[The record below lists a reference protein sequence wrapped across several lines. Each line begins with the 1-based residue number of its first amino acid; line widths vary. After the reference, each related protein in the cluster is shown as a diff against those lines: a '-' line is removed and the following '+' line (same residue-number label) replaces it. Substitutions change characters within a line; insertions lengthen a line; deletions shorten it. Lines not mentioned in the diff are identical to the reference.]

1 MFDFTSVHLC
11 QKHIIE
17 MGKLGC
23 FGLCFVRS
31 LLRKQPSLF
40 DVRFLMYAVNTYI
53 KVEFDVEYFQ
63 WYVSK
68 TIIISLYLRFFWLF
82 HGTSFARWPPGKLC
96 WSSCLLEE
104 TIMDCKSKRNPPRK
118 QKSEIAKGS
127 HLGWVCFGEIAPT
140 INLHRVVRPLISSGP
155 KNFAIQ
161 TLTPLEKY

>member
-1 MFDFTSVHLC
+1 MIKLTAQVPIANPSTNVSFSMFDFTSVHLC

-63 WYVSK
+63 
-68 TIIISLYLRFFWLF
+68 
-82 HGTSFARWPPGKLC
+82 
-96 WSSCLLEE
+96 
-104 TIMDCKSKRNPPRK
+104 
-118 QKSEIAKGS
+118 
-127 HLGWVCFGEIAPT
+127 
-140 INLHRVVRPLISSGP
+140 
-155 KNFAIQ
+155 
-161 TLTPLEKY
+161 